1 MTVAPDEVKHR
12 LRTLA
17 QDAGRGEDEWIAFQ
31 PELHCRRRTMGE
43 EVGVGG
49 RYGLEDVTGWRE
61 DAADGRGVRGI
72 RPVSGRVGGA
82 GREGVAGKGEGAGRV
97 RVWAGWVQGAGA
109 HPGRACDPLHEA
121 AR

>member
-1 MTVAPDEVKHR
+1 
-12 LRTLA
+12 
-17 QDAGRGEDEWIAFQ
+17 
-31 PELHCRRRTMGE
+31 MGE

-49 RYGLEDVTGWRE
+49 RYRLGDVSGWRE
-61 DAADGRGVRGI
+61 DAADPRGVRGI
-72 RPVSGRVGGA
+72 RPVRGRVGGA
-82 GREGVAGKGEGAGRV
+82 GREGVAGEGEGAGRV